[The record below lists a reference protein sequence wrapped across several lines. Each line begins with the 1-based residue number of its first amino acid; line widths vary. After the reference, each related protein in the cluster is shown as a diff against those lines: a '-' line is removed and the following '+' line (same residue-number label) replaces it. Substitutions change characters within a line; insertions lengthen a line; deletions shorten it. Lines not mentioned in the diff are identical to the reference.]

1 MQVKKLISLRWLL
14 IFILGASAGYGV
26 ALYLQSQSVETKI
39 IQPTVPVI
47 GTHEPPSYQTASTQP
62 GFISQQS
69 EPLSKSESSY
79 LLLIREAVSN
89 QEFNKAFDLLAEAQ
103 QRFGTSAPRLVLLAE
118 LHQQRE
124 NFKQA
129 RAALHQALEVDP
141 TLTAQ
146 IYLMIRQVVTALINQ
161 QTDALS
167 FNEKVQILSQEI
179 INDPGFANYHMLLGR
194 LYYRHENYPDAI
206 TNLEYALQ
214 LDHTQRATLQPLI
227 DAAKQRLE
235 HPGLVELP
243 ISSHGRAI
251 NVDVRLNNAPQ
262 RFHFILDTG
271 ASFTAISMKVA
282 QQLGITISA
291 DHPTVQISTANG
303 LIQAPMVT
311 LNAVNLQGALVEQVS
326 AVVLDE
332 LNGFDGLLGL
342 SFLSHFNIDINQDE
356 GKLLLLKNPTDL

>member
-1 MQVKKLISLRWLL
+1 MISLRWLP
-14 IFILGASAGYGV
+14 IFILGAGVGYGV
-26 ALYLQSQSVETKI
+26 ALYLQSQSVKTEIVQLTVSMTGMHK
-39 IQPTVPVI
+39 QPV
-47 GTHEPPSYQTASTQP
+47 YQAISTQP

-69 EPLSKSESSY
+69 EPLSKSEPRY

-89 QEFNKAFDLLAEAQ
+89 KELNKAFDLLAEAQ
-103 QRFGTSAPRLVLLAE
+103 QWFGISAPRLVLLAE
-118 LHQQRE
+118 LHQQRK

-129 RAALHQALEVDP
+129 RAALYQALEADP
-141 TLTAQ
+141 TITAQ

-161 QTDALS
+161 QMDALGFS
-167 FNEKVQILSQEI
+167 EKVQILSEEI

-194 LYYRHENYPDAI
+194 LYYTHENYPDAI

-214 LDHTQRATLQPLI
+214 LDYTQYATLQPLI

-235 HPGLVELP
+235 NPGMIELP

-251 NVDVRLNNAPQ
+251 NVDVRLNNISQ
-262 RFHFILDTG
+262 SFHFILDTG
-271 ASFTAISMKVA
+271 ASFTAISMDVA
-282 QQLGITISA
+282 QRLGITVSA
-291 DHPTVQISTANG
+291 DQPRIQISTANG

-311 LNAVNLQGALVEQVS
+311 LNAVNLQGALVEQVP

-342 SFLSHFNIDINQDE
+342 SFLNHFNIDINQDE
-356 GKLLLLKNPTDL
+356 GKLFLLKNPTHR